1 MGFRLARKHS
11 EKLRKIVLGMGF
23 LAPVILGL
31 IGILND
37 GLSQMTWSIAALLSI
52 GGAAVERWLFF
63 AEAKHAVSAFYSS

>member
-1 MGFRLARKHS
+1 
-11 EKLRKIVLGMGF
+11 MGF

-37 GLSQMTWSIAALLSI
+37 GLSQMMWSIAALLSI
-52 GGAAVERWLFF
+52 GGAVVERWLFF